1 MVFPAPWRRYGGLYR
16 PTMYALM
23 TMVVVIMDLDEAT
36 FLQASGGDFVTRKVK
51 RQRDIRRNRKR
62 EDEDQELREGAYR

>member
-1 MVFPAPWRRYGGLYR
+1 MA
-16 PTMYALM
+16 T
-23 TMVVVIMDLDEAT
+23 VVVTMDLDVVT

-62 EDEDQELREGAYR
+62 EEDEDQELREGPIGDGDDRETAVFRRRR

>member
-1 MVFPAPWRRYGGLYR
+1 MA
-16 PTMYALM
+16 TM
-23 TMVVVIMDLDEAT
+23 VVIMDLDEAT

-62 EDEDQELREGAYR
+62 EEDEDQELREGAYR

>member
-1 MVFPAPWRRYGGLYR
+1 MMNGIKCCLSISFFMA
-16 PTMYALM
+16 T
-23 TMVVVIMDLDEAT
+23 VVVTMDLDEAT

-62 EDEDQELREGAYR
+62 EEDMKIRN